1 MSEGILLSI
10 GVLVHKDWWTKTEL
24 SSLFSSRKI
33 VSQLYPGKVNKLNP
47 KLSGGVFHVTQPEFW
62 VEIWGEFLWNQKS
75 PLKFSWDLYPKNY
88 SRVLKGLLKISPLKF
103 LLEFHAKILGGDF
116 QKLPSNLYSDFLIN
130 QPAIYWGE
138 STLKTY

>member
-47 KLSGGVFHVTQPEFW
+47 KLSGGVFHVSQNPVGFE
-62 VEIWGEFLWNQKS
+62 EIKQV
-75 PLKFSWDLYPKNY
+75 D
-88 SRVLKGLLKISPLKF
+88 
-103 LLEFHAKILGGDF
+103 
-116 QKLPSNLYSDFLIN
+116 
-130 QPAIYWGE
+130 
-138 STLKTY
+138 